1 MKLDER
7 IEVFRKEFKENESFK
22 VRKFLAFDR
31 EFALLYIEEFADF
44 DLISKDIIKPI
55 LESKKEYKA
64 KQKNE
69 EENSKILLDSDIILN
84 NFKEHKKT
92 KNNENKTLNKNNNLK
107 ENLENEKNEKK
118 KAENDK
124 DKKEETEGTFPDF
137 IAKEILY
144 SSELNLSSDLNEIIK
159 KLTRGEKILL
169 IENEISAILINT
181 KKLEKRAIVEPP
193 NNNVIRGP
201 REGFIED
208 INTNINLIKKRL
220 VTTDLKVETL
230 EIGRYTKS
238 KVAICYLTK
247 IANKTIVKKIKKRL
261 GEIDIDGILDSYYL
275 QDFLEEKPNSIF
287 KQIGFTEKP
296 DIVVAKM
303 LEGRVGI
310 VVDGSPVVLTIPF
323 LLIEDLQSSEDYYT
337 ENNKVT
343 FIRILRI
350 IGVIISII
358 LPGLYI
364 SLQLY
369 HYKALP
375 LKFLVTIIN
384 SSQNIPMPPAIEVLF
399 AFFMF
404 EILYEASVR
413 TPKSLGSSFN
423 IIGALILGDTA
434 IKSNLASAPTIMIVA
449 LSSIAIYLIPE
460 STNVVRLLRF
470 AITLMGAILGI
481 LGICIGLIFVIG
493 YLCDF
498 DSYGADYLSPMA
510 PYMKNDF
517 KDFFVKGN
525 IKKMKKRPDAFTQKN
540 VTRQVERNDDEE

>member
-7 IEVFRKEFKENESFK
+7 IDVFRKEFKENESFK
-22 VRKFLAFDR
+22 VRKFLAFNR

-44 DLISKDIIKPI
+44 DVISKDIIKPI
-55 LESKKEYKA
+55 LMSKKEFKSE
-64 KQKNE
+64 NE
-69 EENSKILLDSDIILN
+69 KDNDGLILLNDDVSI
-84 NFKEHKKT
+84 
-92 KNNENKTLNKNNNLK
+92 NLK
-107 ENLENEKNEKK
+107 EENNKNEKNDNKENSQQKKQNSQSNKLKQEEDEKK
-118 KAENDK
+118 GA
-124 DKKEETEGTFPDF
+124 FPNF

-144 SSELNLSSDLNEIIK
+144 SSEINLSSDLNEIIK
-159 KLTRGEKILL
+159 KLIRGEKALL
-169 IENEISAILINT
+169 IENEEVVVLINT

-208 INTNINLIKKRL
+208 INTNINLVKKRL
-220 VTTDLKVETL
+220 VTTDLKVETM

-247 IANKTIVKKIKKRL
+247 IADKKIVKKIKKRL
-261 GEIDIDGILDSYYL
+261 EDIDIDGILDSYYL

-296 DIVVAKM
+296 DILVGKM

-310 VVDGSPVVLTIPF
+310 LVDGSPVALTIPF

-350 IGVIISII
+350 IGVMISIT

-364 SLQLY
+364 ALQLY

-460 STNVVRLLRF
+460 STNVVRILRV
-470 AITLMGAILGI
+470 AITLMGTILGI
-481 LGICIGLIFVIG
+481 IGICIGLIFVIG
-493 YLCDF
+493 YLSDF
-498 DSYGADYLSPMA
+498 DSYGAEYLSPIA
-510 PYMKNDF
+510 PYNKNDF
-517 KDFFVKGN
+517 KDFFFKGN
-525 IKKMKKRPDAFTQKN
+525 IKNMKKRPNSFPQKN
-540 VTRQVERNDDEE
+540 ETRQVTNHDNEKQ

>member
-1 MKLDER
+1 MKLDDR
-7 IEVFRKEFKENESFK
+7 IEMLKKEFKENESFK
-22 VRKFLAFDR
+22 VRKFFAFNR

-44 DLISKDIIKPI
+44 DILSKDIIEP
-55 LESKKEYKA
+55 LLTSKKEFK
-64 KQKNE
+64 KDKNIILLDCDIISNNLRE
-69 EENSKILLDSDIILN
+69 NENSKN
-84 NFKEHKKT
+84 KKT
-92 KNNENKTLNKNNNLK
+92 IKTKQEENNNNENKSTREIKNNFEGLNSQVSSNK
-107 ENLENEKNEKK
+107 ENEKNGE
-118 KAENDK
+118 
-124 DKKEETEGTFPDF
+124 FPNF

-144 SSELNLSSDLNEIIK
+144 SSEINLTSDENEIIN
-159 KLTRGEKILL
+159 KLTRGEKVLL
-169 IENEISAILINT
+169 IEDEEIVILINT
-181 KKLEKRAIVEPP
+181 KKLEKRSIIEPP

-220 VTTDLKVETL
+220 VTSDLKVETL

-247 IANKTIVKKIKKRL
+247 IADKKIVKNIKKRL
-261 GEIDIDGILDSYYL
+261 EDIDIDGILDSYYL

-296 DIVVAKM
+296 DILVGKM
-303 LEGRVGI
+303 LEGRIGI
-310 VVDGSPVVLTIPF
+310 FVDGSPVVLTIPF

-343 FIRILRI
+343 FVRLLRI
-350 IGVIISII
+350 FGTILSIT

-375 LKFLVTIIN
+375 LKFLVTLIN
-384 SSQNIPMPPAIEVLF
+384 SSQNIPMPPAVEVLF

-449 LSSIAIYLIPE
+449 LSSIALYLIPE
-460 STNVVRLLRF
+460 STNVVRILRV
-470 AITLMGAILGI
+470 AITLIGTVLGI
-481 LGICIGLIFVIG
+481 VGICVGLIFVVG
-493 YLCDF
+493 YLSDF
-498 DSYGADYLSPMA
+498 DSYGADYLSPMT
-510 PYMKNDF
+510 PYNKSDF
-517 KDFFVKGN
+517 KDFFFKGN
-525 IKKMKKRPDAFTQKN
+525 IKNMKKRPSGFRQKN
-540 VTRQVERNDDEE
+540 KTRQVTQNDNEE

>member
-7 IEVFRKEFKENESFK
+7 IEVYRKEFKENDSFK
-22 VRKFLAFDR
+22 VRKFLAFNR

-55 LESKKEYKA
+55 LTSKKEFKDENE
-64 KQKNE
+64 QSDKN
-69 EENSKILLDSDIILN
+69 KILLDNDIILN
-84 NFKEHKKT
+84 NFK
-92 KNNENKTLNKNNNLK
+92 NNK
-107 ENLENEKNEKK
+107 NEKNKTQQNKEKSQLSK
-118 KAENDK
+118 QEKQ
-124 DKKEETEGTFPDF
+124 KEDEEKGAFPNF

-144 SSELNLSSDLNEIIK
+144 SGELNLTSDLNEIIK
-159 KLTRGEKILL
+159 KLTRGEKVLL
-169 IENEISAILINT
+169 IENEEVVILINT

-201 REGFIED
+201 REGFVED
-208 INTNINLIKKRL
+208 INTNLNLIKKRL
-220 VTTDLKVETL
+220 VTTDLKIETL
-230 EIGRYTKS
+230 ELGRFTKN
-238 KVAICYLTK
+238 KVAILYLTK
-247 IANKTIVKKIKKRL
+247 IANKKIVKKIKKRL
-261 GEIDIDGILDSYYL
+261 EEIDLDGIIDSYYL

-296 DIVVAKM
+296 DILVGKM
-303 LEGRVGI
+303 LEGRVSI
-310 VVDGSPVVLTIPF
+310 LVDGSPVALTIPF

-350 IGVIISII
+350 IGVLISIT

-384 SSQNIPMPPAIEVLF
+384 SSQNIPMPPAVEVLF

-449 LSSIAIYLIPE
+449 LSSIAIYLIPD

-470 AITLMGAILGI
+470 GITLMGTILGI
-481 LGICIGLIFVIG
+481 VGICVGLIFVIG

-498 DSYGADYLSPMA
+498 DSYGADYLSPIA
-510 PYMKNDF
+510 PYTKGDF
-517 KDFFVKGN
+517 KDFFFKGN
-525 IKKMKKRPDAFTQKN
+525 IKNMKKRPDAFSQKN
-540 VTRQVERNDDEE
+540 VTRQVTKNDDEK

>member
-7 IEVFRKEFKENESFK
+7 IDVFRKEFKENESFK
-22 VRKFLAFDR
+22 VRKFFAFNR

-44 DLISKDIIKPI
+44 DIISKDIIKPL
-55 LESKKEYKA
+55 LETTKKFR
-64 KQKNE
+64 
-69 EENSKILLDSDIILN
+69 
-84 NFKEHKKT
+84 NFKEDKESTILLNNDVGFKT
-92 KNNENKTLNKNNNLK
+92 SNEKESQKNNENLQNSNKTKQEKEDDKNG
-107 ENLENEKNEKK
+107 
-118 KAENDK
+118 A
-124 DKKEETEGTFPDF
+124 FPNF
-137 IAKEILY
+137 VAKEILY
-144 SSELNLSSDLNEIIK
+144 SSEINLSSELNEIIK
-159 KLTRGEKILL
+159 KLTRGEKALL
-169 IENEISAILINT
+169 IENEEVVVLINT
-181 KKLEKRAIVEPP
+181 KKLEKRTIVEPP

-247 IANKTIVKKIKKRL
+247 IADKKIVKKIKKRL
-261 GEIDIDGILDSYYL
+261 EDIDIDGVLDSYYL
-275 QDFLEEKPNSIF
+275 QDFLEEKSNSIF

-296 DIVVAKM
+296 DILVGKM

-310 VVDGSPVVLTIPF
+310 LVDGSPVALTVPF

-343 FIRILRI
+343 FIRLLRI
-350 IGVIISII
+350 IGIIISIT

-460 STNVVRLLRF
+460 STNVVRILRI
-470 AITLMGAILGI
+470 AITLMGTILGI
-481 LGICIGLIFVIG
+481 VGICIGLIFVVG
-493 YLCDF
+493 YLSDF

-510 PYMKNDF
+510 PYIKNDF
-517 KDFFVKGN
+517 KDFFFKGN
-525 IKKMKKRPDAFTQKN
+525 IKNMKKRPDGFSQKN
-540 VTRQVERNDDEE
+540 ETRQVTNHDNEK

>member
-7 IEVFRKEFKENESFK
+7 IDVFRKEFKENESFK
-22 VRKFLAFDR
+22 VRKFLAFDK
-31 EFALLYIEEFADF
+31 EFALIYIEEFADF
-44 DLISKDIIKPI
+44 DIVSKDIIKPI
-55 LESKKEYKA
+55 LESKKEFKNKNENKNNKIILDDSLELKKNSNKDKINKEQNS
-64 KQKNE
+64 KQKN
-69 EENSKILLDSDIILN
+69 K
-84 NFKEHKKT
+84 
-92 KNNENKTLNKNNNLK
+92 
-107 ENLENEKNEKK
+107 ENEKTN
-118 KAENDK
+118 NDK
-124 DKKEETEGTFPDF
+124 QKGAFPDF
-137 IAKEILY
+137 IAKEILF
-144 SSELNLSSDLNEIIK
+144 SSEVNLSSDLNEIIE
-159 KLTRGEKILL
+159 KLIRGEKALL
-169 IENEISAILINT
+169 IEDEEVVVLINT
-181 KKLEKRAIVEPP
+181 KKLDKRAIVEPP

-208 INTNINLIKKRL
+208 ILTNINLIKKRL

-230 EIGRYTKS
+230 EIGKFTKS
-238 KVAICYLTK
+238 KVAVCYLTK
-247 IANKTIVKKIKKRL
+247 IADKNIVKKIKKRL
-261 GEIDIDGILDSYYL
+261 EEINIDGILDSYYL

-296 DIVVAKM
+296 DILVGKM

-310 VVDGSPVVLTIPF
+310 LVDGSPVALTIPF

-350 IGVIISII
+350 IGVIISIV

-449 LSSIAIYLIPE
+449 LSSIAIYLIPD

-481 LGICIGLIFVIG
+481 LGICIGIIFVIG

-510 PYMKNDF
+510 PYMKSDF
-517 KDFFVKGN
+517 KDFFFKGN
-525 IKKMKKRPDAFTQKN
+525 IKKMKNRPSSFKQKN
-540 VTRQVERNDDEE
+540 KTRQVNKNDNEE